1 MQCCGV
7 LEVFFLCGSARR
19 TCSSCRTRSSSSWL
33 VRVGVVE
40 LFFFVPNPFLV
51 VRFFIQAANVEAG
64 CFMALRFQ
72 TAGFVQPVGL
82 LGLACVACST
92 CS

>member
-1 MQCCGV
+1 MRECEAD
-7 LEVFFLCGSARR
+7 LFFVPNPFLVVM
-19 TCSSCRTRSSSSWL
+19 L

-51 VRFFIQAANVEAG
+51 VRFFIQATNVEAG